1 MLANTLGANQ
11 QSCYPSSRF
20 ILIIISRIIGYTSS
34 ILHIGLGAIIF
45 FGLFKIGTHWHMDQ
59 ELEVQKIALW
69 LIAFHEAQPQ
79 GLQNKLILM

>member
-1 MLANTLGANQ
+1 
-11 QSCYPSSRF
+11 
-20 ILIIISRIIGYTSS
+20 
-34 ILHIGLGAIIF
+34 
-45 FGLFKIGTHWHMDQ
+45 MDQ